1 MANPSSTVAIVAAI
15 LGNFA
20 IAVTKFVA
28 FGLTGSSAMLSEA
41 IHSLVDT
48 GNGLLLLLGI
58 RLSRRPADDKHPF
71 GYGSEL
77 YFWTLIVGIL
87 IFGLGGGI
95 SIYEGI
101 LHMIHPAELTED
113 PRVNYIVLGL
123 AVVFEGI
130 AWYLALKAF
139 LKVKGKT
146 RFWQAVRTS
155 KDPTTYAVLFEDS
168 AALLGLV
175 VAFLGIYFG
184 HLWDMPRLD
193 ATASILIGLIL
204 AGVAMILIYE
214 TRGLL
219 IGESADPEIIQDVR
233 QMALNDSGVDRVG
246 PPLTLH
252 FGPEHVLLNLD
263 IQFHD
268 HLSADDIEAAVD
280 RLETQIREKYPEIK
294 HIFLEAEAIS
304 FGKRRKKTTQTPPE
318 EQSSP

>member
-20 IAVTKFVA
+20 IAVTKFIA
-28 FGLTGSSAMLSEA
+28 FALTGSSAMLSEG
-41 IHSLVDT
+41 IHSFVDT
-48 GNGLLLLLGI
+48 GNGVLLLLGI
-58 RLSRRPADDKHPF
+58 RLSRRPADEKHPF

-101 LHMIHPAELTED
+101 LHLRHPAELTD
-113 PRVNYIVLGL
+113 PTVNYIVLGL

-130 AWYLALKAF
+130 AWYLALKTF
-139 LKVKGKT
+139 LKFKGRS
-146 RFWQAVRTS
+146 RFWQAIRTS

-168 AALLGLV
+168 AALLGLI

-184 HLWDMPRLD
+184 HLWEMPRLD
-193 ATASILIGLIL
+193 AVASILIGLIL
-204 AGVAMILIYE
+204 AGVALILIYE

-219 IGESADPEIIQDVR
+219 IGESADPAIIEDVR
-233 QMALNDSGVDRVG
+233 QMALADEGVDRVG

-268 HLSADDIEAAVD
+268 RLSADDIEAAVD
-280 RLETQIREKYPEIK
+280 RLEKQIHEKYPEIK

-304 FGKRRKKTTQTPPE
+304 SGKRRKKTSE
-318 EQSSP
+318 E